1 MASPKPKPASRS
13 DEPSLRERAATL
25 GATAARLRRSAA
37 KEPMHTVSSD
47 SATEELS
54 RTQMLHQRWRV
65 ATEAANA
72 HGQGWKQDPERRHHC
87 EAATEA
93 EEALLSAPV
102 TNLRDL
108 AFKTEVLRTNLGV
121 SSLDSGLAHQAVLA
135 VCDGVEGLADSPGVE
150 VAREASRQTS
160 DLEAIDSTAL
170 AYLFDLFEMMH
181 VQWLAVSCQPIFVR
195 SGNQTGS
202 SHSLVDIEASRAA
215 ITRDR
220 IADEIRKRTPRDS
233 TERDALLSLRIKDE
247 ILCEGRILDRDL
259 LLDAVKA
266 WG

>member
-54 RTQMLHQRWRV
+54 RTHLLHQRWRV

-72 HGQGWKQDPERRHHC
+72 HGQSWKQDPERRHHC

-102 TNLRDL
+102 TNLQDL
-108 AFKTEVLRTNLGV
+108 AFKTEVLRTNIGV

-135 VCDGVEGLADSPGVE
+135 VCEGVEGLVGSSRLD
-150 VAREASRQTS
+150 VACEASGQGS

-181 VQWLAVSCQPIFVR
+181 SQWLAVSCQPIFAR
-195 SGNQTGS
+195 SGNQAGFPP
-202 SHSLVDIEASRAA
+202 SLLDIEASRAA

-220 IADEIRKRTPRDS
+220 IADEMRKRTPRDPS
-233 TERDALLSLRIKDE
+233 ERDTLLSLRIKDE

>member
-1 MASPKPKPASRS
+1 M
-13 DEPSLRERAATL
+13 
-25 GATAARLRRSAA
+25 
-37 KEPMHTVSSD
+37 SSD
-47 SATEELS
+47 SSTEELS
-54 RTQMLHQRWRV
+54 RTQLLHQRWRV
-65 ATEAANA
+65 ATEAASA
-72 HGQGWKQDPERRHHC
+72 HGQSWKQDPERRHLC

-108 AFKTEVLRTNLGV
+108 ALKTEVLRTNIGV

-135 VCDGVEGLADSPGVE
+135 VCEGIEGLVASQGGE
-150 VAREASRQTS
+150 VAFRASRQAS
-160 DLEAIDSTAL
+160 DLTNIDSNAL

-181 VQWLAVSCQPIFVR
+181 SQWLAVSCQPIFVR
-195 SGNQTGS
+195 SGNQAGFPP
-202 SHSLVDIEASRAA
+202 SLVDIEASRVANA
-215 ITRDR
+215 RDR
-220 IADEIRKRTPRDS
+220 IADEIRKRTPRDPS
-233 TERDALLSLRIKDE
+233 ERDTLLSIRIKDE